1 MEYGIKMK
9 LAAVMGV
16 IVLISSGSV
25 RSADRIGRKI
35 IQCGWDQR
43 RPEQLVGQYQD
54 LEKRLPFDG
63 LVLSFTARDAS
74 GKKIGSSERLWQ
86 RGKWADT
93 VFDRDIE
100 LMKQCRF
107 TKFKHNFI
115 LSGAPGNRS
124 EPADWF
130 DDEFWADV
138 ASHMRLAAR
147 AAFRSGCRGLVF
159 DAETYSKF
167 RWAYR
172 PDTGK
177 SFQLTSDQARLRG
190 RQIMNAVKSEY
201 PNATIL
207 FYWFLTM
214 SGLSSPDA
222 FPKIAYGLYPAF
234 INGLLDEMPPEMTL
248 IDGCENGYW
257 YKNKASFLN
266 SYQKIRSASNPAVAP
281 ENRKKFRRQVL
292 AGFGIYLD
300 SHIIRSGYSV
310 PPVNGSQ
317 LRAFRYQ
324 LTNALEAAD
333 EYVWLYGER
342 RTWFSDEES
351 RSWETTFPG
360 VVRAIELSRDPAA
373 VLKELPAA
381 AAAGKLKNLARNPDF
396 EDGQNSKTEKN
407 DLGFTS
413 SRIPGFAQFG
423 KGTVLID
430 KNTGSDSPTSVVMT
444 GSQVTLIQSVNV
456 KEGQSYYVRVRTKS
470 EGQGEPRLSIGWQ
483 TAQSTW
489 CCQDCGKTVFPAAGS
504 AANWQAVSAFIQVP
518 AGAGKLVVMLS
529 SRNRPPSERVWF
541 DKLEIFQL
549 DDLYEK
555 PDTAKAM
562 MRAIR
567 RQNKVR
573 NGEFRSGA
581 SDGQVK
587 PVRTFPSFWVWNEK
601 QPVPGVYSIDG
612 TTGFGNT
619 QSAKVSGMLN
629 RASICQY
636 ITVKPGEKY
645 QISVYGKI
653 RGNGKISLSVG
664 WMNKNK
670 WTARG
675 SGKRAE
681 FKPVPGSDWQQALIS
696 CVEVPQNVNQLI
708 PVLSVSGQTSPDDAA
723 WFDKLEVRLAE

>member
-9 LAAVMGV
+9 LAAVIWV
-16 IVLISSGSV
+16 ILLISSGSV
-25 RSADRIGRKI
+25 RAADKTGRKI

-43 RPEQLVGQYQD
+43 RPEQLAGIYQD
-54 LEKRLPFDG
+54 MEKRLPFDG
-63 LVLSFTARDAS
+63 LILSFTARDAS

-115 LSGAPGNRS
+115 LTGATGNRS

-138 ASHMRLAAR
+138 ASNMRLAAR

-172 PDTGK
+172 PDSGK
-177 SFQLTSDQARLRG
+177 SYQKTAEQARKRG
-190 RQIMNAVKSEY
+190 RQIMKAVKSEY
-201 PNATIL
+201 PDATIL
-207 FYWFLTM
+207 FYWFLSM
-214 SGLSSPDA
+214 SGLSSPDT
-222 FPKIAYGLYPAF
+222 FPKIGYGLYPAF
-234 INGLLDEMPPEMTL
+234 INGLLDELPPDMTL
-248 IDGCENGYW
+248 VDGCENGYW

-324 LTNALEAAD
+324 LTNALDSAD

-342 RTWFSDEES
+342 RTWYSDEES

-360 VVRAIELSRDPAA
+360 VVRAIELSRNPAGI
-373 VLKELPAA
+373 LDELPAA
-381 AAAGKLKNLARNPDF
+381 VSAGKLKNLARNPEF
-396 EDGQNSKTEKN
+396 EDGQSSKTEKN

-423 KGTVLID
+423 KGKAAVD
-430 KNTGSDSPTSVVMT
+430 KNTGSDSPTSVVMLG
-444 GSQVTLIQSVNV
+444 GSVTLIQTLNV
-456 KEGQSYYVRVRTKS
+456 KEGQSYYVRIKARS

-483 TAQSTW
+483 TAQATW
-489 CCQDCGKTVFPAAGS
+489 CGQDCGKNAFATGGS
-504 AANWQAVSAFIQVP
+504 STNWQAISAFTQVP

-529 SRNRPPSERVWF
+529 SRNRPVSERVWF

-549 DDLYEK
+549 DDLYEE
-555 PDTAKAM
+555 PDTYQAM
-562 MRAIR
+562 MREIR
-567 RQNKVR
+567 RQNKAR
-573 NGEFRSGA
+573 NGEFRNGA
-581 SDGQVK
+581 SDGLVK
-587 PVRTFPSFWVWNEK
+587 PVKTFPSFWVWNEK
-601 QPVPGVYSIDG
+601 QPGPGVYSIDG
-612 TTGFGNT
+612 TTGFRSS
-619 QSAKVSGMLN
+619 QAAKVAGMDKK
-629 RASICQY
+629 ASICQY
-636 ITVKPGEKY
+636 IPVNPGEKY
-645 QISVYGKI
+645 RISVYGKM
-653 RGNGKISLSVG
+653 RGNGKFSLSV
-664 WMNKNK
+664 
-670 WTARG
+670 
-675 SGKRAE
+675 
-681 FKPVPGSDWQQALIS
+681 
-696 CVEVPQNVNQLI
+696 
-708 PVLSVSGQTSPDDAA
+708 
-723 WFDKLEVRLAE
+723 